1 MKVHFSKLH
10 ELQFRKLRIMLY
22 LYVTEE
28 EKDKKLRFAIF
39 LRLYPFT
46 EFLAILCAMRKI
58 NGNKFLRSASSFRMP
73 LVNFKEISCGR
84 ANGRSRG
91 VPWRPCRFP
100 IKQMPAGT
108 RATPQAPA
116 SISPCSLGVR
126 QRICPSLSLALLA
139 REGFDRRTCRAACET
154 RAGFTTCAFHS
165 SYTYLQKLHW
175 T

>member
-1 MKVHFSKLH
+1 M
-10 ELQFRKLRIMLY
+10 
-22 LYVTEE
+22 
-28 EKDKKLRFAIF
+28 D
-39 LRLYPFT
+39 
-46 EFLAILCAMRKI
+46 
-58 NGNKFLRSASSFRMP
+58 KFLHSTSLRAQ
-73 LVNFKEISCGR
+73 LVNFEEISCGWV
-84 ANGRSRG
+84 NGRSRG

-165 SYTYLQKLHW
+165 SYTYSQKLHW
-175 T
+175 TTFAQCGKNMCVYTHITEILYYL

>member
-1 MKVHFSKLH
+1 MEINFCI
-10 ELQFRKLRIMLY
+10 LRAA
-22 LYVTEE
+22 
-28 EKDKKLRFAIF
+28 LRA
-39 LRLYPFT
+39 
-46 EFLAILCAMRKI
+46 
-58 NGNKFLRSASSFRMP
+58 P
-73 LVNFKEISCGR
+73 LVNFEEISYGR

-126 QRICPSLSLALLA
+126 QRISPSLSLALLA

-165 SYTYLQKLHW
+165 SYTYSQKLHW
-175 T
+175 ACVCSMQSSKNKCVHRSTEILYYLLFFFNIYNSLFVFVDC